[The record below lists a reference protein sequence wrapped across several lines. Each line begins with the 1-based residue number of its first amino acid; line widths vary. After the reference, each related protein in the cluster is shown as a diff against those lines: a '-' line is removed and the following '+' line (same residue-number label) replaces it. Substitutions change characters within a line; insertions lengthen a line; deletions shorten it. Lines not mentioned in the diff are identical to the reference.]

1 MNFFEGDAPMKKA
14 TWTMLVMLAM
24 LMPAICFA
32 EESIETLIIDGQN
45 NHKWADTTPVLKE
58 MMEASGRFTVEVA
71 TTPPKGEDMSGFHPD
86 FEKYDLLVM
95 NYTGDR
101 WPEATREDFER
112 FVREGGGLVIY
123 HAADNAFP
131 DWPEYNEMIA
141 IGGWGGRNEKSG
153 PYLYWEDGEIVRDPS
168 PGRGGGHGAQKPIQI
183 TVRESDHPIMKG
195 LPPVFMHSA
204 DELYAFLRGPAK
216 NVEVLATAYSD
227 PENRGSGHH
236 EPIFMTIRYGEGRV
250 FHTVLGHWVTQIKSV
265 AFITTF
271 LRGSEWA
278 ATGEVTLPVPED
290 FPGPDASSVRE

>member
-1 MNFFEGDAPMKKA
+1 MKKA
-14 TWTMLVMLAM
+14 TYMMSAILAM
-24 LMPAICFA
+24 LFPVICFGQTP
-32 EESIETLIIDGQN
+32 IKTLIIDGQN
-45 NHKWADTTPVLKE
+45 NHKWADTTPVLE
-58 MMEASGRFTVEVA
+58 DMMEETGLFTVDVA
-71 TTPPKGEDMSGFHPD
+71 TSPAKGEDMSGFQPEFD
-86 FEKYDLLVM
+86 KYDLLVM
-95 NYTGDR
+95 NYTGDA
-101 WPEATREDFER
+101 WPEETRDEFEE

-131 DWPEYNEMIA
+131 DWTEYNEMIA

-153 PYLYWEDGEIVRDPS
+153 PYLYWEDGKVVRDPS

-183 TVRESDHPIMKG
+183 TVRKSEHPIMKD

-227 PENRGSGHH
+227 PDNRGSGHH
-236 EPIFMTIRYGEGRV
+236 EPMFMTIRYGKGRV
-250 FHTVLGHWVTQIKSV
+250 FHTVLGHWVPQLKSV

-278 ATGEVTLPVPED
+278 ATGEVTISVPED
-290 FPGPDASSVRE
+290 FPGPEEPSVRE